1 MIIEAGFVTL
11 LVMAYRKGSKRGVL
25 TPEREEMYLEALATI
40 RGPNAPILFRKLAL
54 GFEKE
59 GLPLQAKMLCLRAD
73 YLDAPEVKKEERRMV
88 RDRAMKSTN
97 VAAIEIVANEFERL
111 TATGVARDLR
121 KHAQDVKDGTYPPI
135 AKAAEALARSI
146 VKEEVK
152 EAS

>member
-40 RGPNAPILFRKLAL
+40 RGPNAPTLFRKLAL

-59 GLPLQAKMLCLRAD
+59 GLPLQAKMLRLRAD
-73 YLDAPEVKKEERRMV
+73 YLDAPESVKEQRRSI
-88 RDRAMKSTN
+88 RERAMRSVNADAVDK
-97 VAAIEIVANEFERL
+97 IANEFERL

-121 KHAQDVKDGTYPPI
+121 AHAKEIRDGKYSVK
-135 AKAAEALARSI
+135 
-146 VKEEVK
+146 VEEVK